1 MKVMRKGITGLQTPS
16 MIFADKDDHRIVLRG
31 MCHIADTDFYVKT
44 QDKIATFNGEV
55 HFEGIKSP
63 KSTEDMIEEIDGEAL
78 GRLAALMFIYQY
90 VAAVFNVDTQTNH
103 LDPDFI
109 KSQPHYKNYDLTIDD
124 VLPISTEGLI
134 KQVLD
139 SFLKLDG
146 VNMIGSGS
154 AKLLARPQTLA
165 LMLTRGNKANPF
177 DTTILL
183 DKRNEHAI
191 NHALET
197 RDNGQDVMLVWGAE
211 HLEGM
216 SELLE
221 QNKYKHFH
229 TEWDTVI
236 PWIESEPL
244 SHSER
249 VYKERNINEL
259 QAQIIDLIKLTNG
272 LPQK

>member
-31 MCHIADTDFYVKT
+31 MSHIADTDFYIKV
-44 QDKIATFNGEV
+44 QDQIASFNGEV

-63 KSTEDMIEEIDGEAL
+63 NVNLEDIDKVGYERML
-78 GRLAALMFIYQY
+78 ALMFIYEY
-90 VAAVFNVDTQTNH
+90 IAALFNVDTQTEH

-124 VLPISTEGLI
+124 VLPIFTEGLI

-146 VNMIGSGS
+146 VNMIGSAS
-154 AKLLARPQTLA
+154 ARLLARPQTLA
-165 LMLTRGNKANPF
+165 LMLIRGNKANPF

-197 RDNGQDVMLVWGAE
+197 RDNGQDVMLVWGAK

-216 SELLE
+216 SELLK
-221 QNKYKHFH
+221 QNGYKHFH

-244 SHSER
+244 SYSER
-249 VYKERNINEL
+249 IYKEKNINEF
-259 QAQIIDLIKLTNG
+259 QAEIIDLIKLTNG